1 MLDFLRAHITTS
13 KRYSVSVWDISIRL
27 FHWSLVAGIGFM
39 WFSGEEGGNIMVWHV
54 YIGYGMLGLIL
65 YRIIWGVVGSPYA
78 RFSSFLKGPKN
89 TLIYLKGFLQGK
101 AHDYPG
107 HNPLGGWMVMVL
119 LLLVLIQ
126 GLTGLFSSDDIFTE
140 GPFYSFV
147 SSKTADFLT
156 SIHHLNFNLL
166 LAAIALHISA
176 VAYHGIIRKE
186 PLVKSM
192 LTGKKIMH
200 QPSSENTHPNYIAM
214 LITASIA
221 AGIVS
226 LLVYLT

>member
-1 MLDFLRAHITTS
+1 MLNLLRAHMTTS
-13 KRYSVSVWDISIRL
+13 KRYSISVWDISIRL

-39 WFSGEEGGNIMVWHV
+39 WFSGTEGGNIMVWHV
-54 YIGYGMLGLIL
+54 YIGYCMLGLIL
-65 YRIIWGVVGSPYA
+65 YRVIWGVVGSPFA
-78 RFSSFLKGPKN
+78 RFSSFIKGPKN
-89 TLIYLKGFLQGK
+89 TLLYLKGFIQGK
-101 AHDYPG
+101 THDYPG
-107 HNPLGGWMVMVL
+107 HNPLGGWMVILL
-119 LLLVLIQ
+119 LLLVLVQ

-140 GPFYSFV
+140 GPFYSLV

-166 LAAIALHISA
+166 LAAITLHISA

-192 LTGKKIMH
+192 LTGKKVMH
-200 QPSSENTHPNYIAM
+200 QPSSESTRPNYIVM

-221 AGIVS
+221 AGVVS
-226 LLVYLT
+226 LLLYLT